1 MLSKKRLS
9 TALSSTFR
17 RAVAGLVLMLA
28 LTLASHAFAGPRSGA
43 SFGGRTGFRS
53 GGGFSAP
60 RSTGYGY
67 RGGTNVYVAPSYG
80 MGWGWG
86 HGYGYGGYGGG
97 GMFSPFSLLALG
109 VLGIAGTIWVVS
121 RVRRYRG
128 GNDAWGVMSS
138 DDDRDEDALPGRA
151 YVYRLQLALGRSA
164 RGIQD
169 RLTQFAEQGDAETE
183 DGLASLLQQ
192 TALELLREKD
202 SIRYAAGE
210 ASGPISLT
218 NAETK
223 LNTMSLAERSRFQV
237 ERLRGAGTKLHRS
250 EAVAEEGREALE
262 YVVVTVVVATRN
274 PLGDW
279 TSLADPSEVAAVLSQ
294 LGGVSPAGMLGLEV
308 IWTPADPHDSM
319 TETDLMTTY
328 PDLRSL

>member
-1 MLSKKRLS
+1 MLVG
-9 TALSSTFR
+9 ALFLGT
-17 RAVAGLVLMLA
+17 G
-28 LTLASHAFAGPRSGA
+28 AFAGPRSGA
-43 SFGGRTGFRS
+43 SFGGRTGFRT

-60 RSTGYGY
+60 RSSGYGY
-67 RGGTNVYVAPSYG
+67 RGGTNIYVAPHYG
-80 MGWGWG
+80 LGWGWG
-86 HGYGYGGYGGG
+86 GGYGFGG
-97 GMFSPFSLLALG
+97 GGGLFSPSLLVFG
-109 VLGIAGTIWVVS
+109 VLGIAGAFWAVS
-121 RVRRYRG
+121 RLRRNRTS
-128 GNDAWGVMSS
+128 NPAWGLMGGDES
-138 DDDRDEDALPGRA
+138 DDDVSALHQQGRA

-183 DGLASLLQQ
+183 AGLASLLQQ

-202 SIRYAAGE
+202 SIRYAGGDAAG
-210 ASGPISLT
+210 PLSLT

-223 LNTMSLAERSRFQV
+223 LNTLALAERSRFQV
-237 ERLRGAGTKLHRS
+237 ERVRGAGAKLRRS
-250 EAVAEEGREALE
+250 DAAAEEGREALE
-262 YVVVTVVVATRN
+262 YIVVTVVVATRA

-279 TSLADPSEVAAVLSQ
+279 KNLSEPAEVAAVLGQ

-308 IWTPADPHDSM
+308 IWTPADPRDSM